1 MLPLTPLYSLSVLLP
16 DRTEMG
22 WPSHITEVAMTTQY
36 HYVTLRAFLT
46 QHTGWREAPGLGGH
60 SFCMSGHSCGAL
72 QTHSIADPEALMV
85 MSTSP

>member
-22 WPSHITEVAMTTQY
+22 WPSHTTEVAMTTQH

-46 QHTGWREAPGLGGH
+46 QHTVGEKPQDLVATASACQDTPVVPSRLIPLRIQKHLWL
-60 SFCMSGHSCGAL
+60 
-72 QTHSIADPEALMV
+72 
-85 MSTSP
+85 